1 MYAVREERVWIPV
14 ETTMIGKS
22 FLDAWEEGASIYQR
36 WKNAQDFKVTPIE
49 AAWAEYI
56 PSLPETPAPAVQPP
70 PADAIDRR
78 YAADYDSLKAWQAAY
93 LKRRFLEPLD
103 SQPKGALETGESNK
117 LALVH
122 ALDGRVAE
130 ARAVWDS
137 VLVADPA
144 NATALNNRGNLALL
158 EGRASEAATY
168 YAKARALDRD
178 PGTILNQGLALFAQG
193 DVPGADAKFGEA
205 LALLPDPA
213 AAERLLGLPA
223 PVSGHGEAKRF
234 TVEEIRQRL
243 HLAAQRVP
251 KQESNRGEKEA
262 GTPSGAPVK
271 VVSKVS
277 GARASDLR
285 SSARVMYWKG
295 EERGSQ

>member
-1 MYAVREERVWIPV
+1 M
-14 ETTMIGKS
+14 
-22 FLDAWEEGASIYQR
+22 
-36 WKNAQDFKVTPIE
+36 
-49 AAWAEYI
+49 
-56 PSLPETPAPAVQPP
+56 
-70 PADAIDRR
+70 
-78 YAADYDSLKAWQAAY
+78 
-93 LKRRFLEPLD
+93 
-103 SQPKGALETGESNK
+103 
-117 LALVH
+117 
-122 ALDGRVAE
+122 
-130 ARAVWDS
+130 WDS
-137 VLVADPA
+137 TLSADPA
-144 NATALNNRGNLALL
+144 NATALNNRGNVALL

-178 PGTILNQGLALFAQG
+178 PGTILNQGLAAYAQG
-193 DVPGADAKFGEA
+193 DVKQADAMFGEA

-223 PVSGHGEAKRF
+223 PAGGHAEAKRL

-251 KQESNRGEKEA
+251 KQESNKGVQDA
-262 GTPSGAPVK
+262 GSPSSAPVK